1 MKNTASRPS
10 PIPPVS
16 PLVSDR
22 VRIARVLC
30 IFLMMFV
37 HVQPGIAENVYD
49 RDTAVF
55 DFIYFLFTRILG
67 LSSVSLLSVVSG
79 YFIVASLLKADPL
92 SLARSKFKTLI
103 IPLVA
108 WNLVM
113 LVLLVAYGLMTDK
126 WRDMPDPT
134 LLGWANALFA
144 VTDWPLDVPLWF
156 LRDLFVC
163 CLLSPLLYHA
173 LKRFAL
179 PTMVL
184 LIVYTLFGDDLYL
197 LQRPQLLLFFS
208 LGMWLR
214 IAGTSTITIDRLSL
228 ALTAGLVAMVA
239 IFITIRFQRVLLG
252 EMDDQL
258 RVTLDTL
265 LRVTMAGGFW
275 ILTGLIRHSG
285 FAAIFIRLEPY
296 AFVLFCSHAILFN
309 FAGIIF
315 RRFFGN
321 YGSDLFPITFFTLP
335 LLAVFCAVVGLQMIR
350 RSPPLLFLFNAGHSV
365 PPWRKVEATEEEGKE
380 GDRQRA
386 RA

>member
-10 PIPPVS
+10 PVLSVPPI
-16 PLVSDR
+16 VSDR

-30 IFLMMFV
+30 IFFMMFV
-37 HVQPGIAENVYD
+37 HVQPGIMQNIED

-55 DFIYFLFTRILG
+55 DFVYFLLTRILG

-79 YFIVASLLKADPL
+79 YFIVASLLKTDPL
-92 SLARSKFKTLI
+92 SLARSKFKTLVV
-103 IPLVA
+103 PLVA

-113 LVLLVAYGLMTDK
+113 LLLLVAYGLMTDK

-144 VTDWPLDVPLWF
+144 VTEWPLDVPLWF

-163 CLLSPLLYHA
+163 CLLSPLLYKG

-179 PTMVL
+179 PTMAL
-184 LIVYTLFGDDLYL
+184 LAIYTLFGEDLYL

-214 IAGTSTITIDRLSL
+214 IVGTNAATIDRMSL
-228 ALTAGLVAMVA
+228 FLAAGLAVMIA
-239 IFITIRFQRVLLG
+239 IFITIRFQSILIS
-252 EMDDQL
+252 EMNDQVRL
-258 RVTLDTL
+258 TLDTL
-265 LRVTMAGGFW
+265 LRITMAAGFW
-275 ILTGLIRHSG
+275 VLTGVIRHSG
-285 FAAIFIRLEPY
+285 LAAPFIRLEPY

-309 FAGIIF
+309 FAGIVF
-315 RRFFGN
+315 RRFFGD
-321 YGSDLFPITFFTLP
+321 YGSNLFPITFFTLP
-335 LLAVFCAVVGLQMIR
+335 VLAVFCAVIGLQTIQ
-350 RSPPLLFLFNAGHSV
+350 RSPPLLFLLNAGHGV
-365 PPWRKVEATEEEGKE
+365 PPWRRVEATEEDDKE
-380 GDRQRA
+380 ESRRRA